1 MQISRSQKG
10 RLVVVAIN
18 GPIIV
23 GESARQFTEF
33 LDGVLDED
41 GQGAIIDL
49 THINY
54 VDSTGLGEL
63 VGYMQLFNEKG
74 RHLAL
79 LNPHDRILSLLK
91 LTSLDKEFRIFIDL
105 DEAVNELQAG

>member
-1 MQISRSQKG
+1 MQIDRSQKENM
-10 RLVVVAIN
+10 VVLAIN

-33 LDGVLDED
+33 LDGLLEED
-41 GQGAIIDL
+41 GSGVIIDL
-49 THINY
+49 TNINY

-63 VGYMQLFNEKG
+63 VGYMQLFNERG

-79 LNPHDRILSLLK
+79 LNPHSRILSLLK
-91 LTSLDKEFRIFIDL
+91 LTSLDKEFKIFYDI
-105 DEAVNELQAG
+105 DEAVRTLTAS

>member
-1 MQISRSQKG
+1 MQIDRSQQENM
-10 RLVVVAIN
+10 VVLAIN

-33 LDGVLDED
+33 LDGLLEENS
-41 GQGAIIDL
+41 QGVIIDL
-49 THINY
+49 TNINY

-63 VGYMQLFNEKG
+63 VGYMQIFNERG

-79 LNPHDRILSLLK
+79 LNPHARIMSLLK
-91 LTSLDKEFRIFIDL
+91 LTSLDKEFKIFFDL
-105 DEAVNELQAG
+105 SEAVSTLSAS